1 MFTLTYKNLIKFKGQ
16 PLVLSSKSVEMIISR
31 IFKKLSS
38 VILFLAINLLK
49 IFNSKLNLS
58 IVKVLKNLNK
68 HLKRKSLLI
77 QTESLIS

>member
-1 MFTLTYKNLIKFKGQ
+1 
-16 PLVLSSKSVEMIISR
+16 LVLSSKSVEMIISR